1 MIGLLASF
9 KFQVSS
15 FKLCRR
21 RLEGARLSVE
31 MSKAPA

>member
-1 MIGLLASF
+1 MSHLLSSF

-21 RLEGARLSVE
+21 RHEGACPSVE
-31 MSKAPA
+31 VSKAPA